1 MRKKRKEILYCM
13 ELIENLLNGN
23 IPDEKVEG
31 VLEYLQSDEHW
42 NEVLTVEIL
51 LREYSRIRRE
61 WN

>member
-1 MRKKRKEILYCM
+1 MRKKRKEILYGM